1 MKMQKIVL
9 FQIKKGLN
17 FANQINKY
25 NEELVTMYI

>member
-1 MKMQKIVL
+1 MQKIVL

>member
-17 FANQINKY
+17 FANQMNKY
-25 NEELVTMYI
+25 NEEVVTIYV